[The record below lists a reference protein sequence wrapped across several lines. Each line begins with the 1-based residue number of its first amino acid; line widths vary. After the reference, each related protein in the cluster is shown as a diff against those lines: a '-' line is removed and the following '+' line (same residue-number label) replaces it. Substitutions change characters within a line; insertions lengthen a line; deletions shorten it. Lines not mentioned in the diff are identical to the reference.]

1 MKISDDVIPTLE
13 YIYET
18 LEKAPMLELHERED
32 YRKQV
37 RLVIEIVADYKD
49 MYEQS
54 YLQSNVQKFYREEEK
69 DLSTDVNKFVDYPQV
84 QGHVYN

>member
-37 RLVIEIVADYKD
+37 RFVIEIVADYKD

-54 YLQSNVQKFYREEEK
+54 YLQEESGVIYDPSK
-69 DLSTDVNKFVDYPQV
+69 RNY
-84 QGHVYN
+84 

>member
-13 YIYET
+13 YINET

-37 RLVIEIVADYKD
+37 RFVIEIVADYKD

-54 YLQSNVQKFYREEEK
+54 YLQSNVQRFYREEEK
-69 DLSTDVNKFVDYPQV
+69 SLSTDVNKFVDYPQV
-84 QGHVYN
+84 QGHVS

>member
-37 RLVIEIVADYKD
+37 RFVIGIVADYKD

-54 YLQSNVQKFYREEEK
+54 YLQSNVQRSHREEEK
-69 DLSTDVNKFVDYPQV
+69 SLSTDVNKFVDYPQEKAY
-84 QGHVYN
+84 VYN

>member
-37 RLVIEIVADYKD
+37 RFVIEIVADYKARAG
-49 MYEQS
+49 Q
-54 YLQSNVQKFYREEEK
+54 
-69 DLSTDVNKFVDYPQV
+69 
-84 QGHVYN
+84 